1 MAQDAGTLLVA
12 AEAARKKG
20 SAASFRS
27 ASERTGGPGNKL
39 LYYTAEYTKSVL
51 TVSRVVL
58 TTLVV
63 ADGVLYTL
71 TAEEARNAFTS
82 SASPTYS
89 STFQGGGGGGLNSAA
104 SYKMLVSSRRCTR
117 ASTTRAHVILSLT

>member
-1 MAQDAGTLLVA
+1 MVHKSDLAAQAQDAGTLLVA

-51 TVSRVVL
+51 TVSRVVGQP
-58 TTLVV
+58 TTTTC
-63 ADGVLYTL
+63 AS
-71 TAEEARNAFTS
+71 RAFCLFD
-82 SASPTYS
+82 PR
-89 STFQGGGGGGLNSAA
+89 GLERRA
-104 SYKMLVSSRRCTR
+104 VSNG
-117 ASTTRAHVILSLT
+117 